1 MFTGE
6 ASLLSGRRGLAQIRA
21 AEAGELYAVDRETL
35 LSLIQTDSD
44 LSEVLMRAFILRRVE
59 LMAQHV
65 GDVVVI
71 GSMHCAGTLRVK
83 EFLNRN
89 AHPFTYVD
97 LDEVGISTLK
107 WVPGVN
113 SLVQFGGE
121 PAVVP
126 DNFIYELKCRIE
138 AIAAA
143 GGLHL
148 DGLKQGDALRIT
160 SGPFSG
166 CEAIF
171 DLMLD
176 DRERAQVFIHW
187 LGRRLKMQVNANAIA
202 KQRAG

>member
-1 MFTGE
+1 MISAAWYVLHSKPKKEGQVATYLRSNGIEVFFPAAPVKPVNPRALRLRAYFPGYLFT
-6 ASLLSGRRGLAQIRA
+6 
-21 AEAGELYAVDRETL
+21 
-35 LSLIQTDSD
+35 
-44 LSEVLMRAFILRRVE
+44 
-59 LMAQHV
+59 H
-65 GDVVVI
+65 
-71 GSMHCAGTLRVK
+71 
-83 EFLNRN
+83 
-89 AHPFTYVD
+89 VD
-97 LDEVGISTLK
+97 LDQVGISTLK
-107 WVPGVN
+107 WVPGV
-113 SLVQFGGE
+113 SGLVQFGGE

-138 AIAAA
+138 ALAAA

-176 DRERAQVFIHW
+176 DRERVQVFIHW